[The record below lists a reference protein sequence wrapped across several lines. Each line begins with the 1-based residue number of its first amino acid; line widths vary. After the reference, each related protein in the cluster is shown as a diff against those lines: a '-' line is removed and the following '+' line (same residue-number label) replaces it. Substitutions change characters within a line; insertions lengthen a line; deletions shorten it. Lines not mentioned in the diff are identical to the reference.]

1 MTVVEVGG
9 GATDS
14 SGTMVASPRL
24 RDLSKTWEWEEHTRR
39 GTQPE
44 QEQRGEQ
51 EMFGERQKQNQA
63 GVSCVQEAWRK

>member
-1 MTVVEVGG
+1 MEVGG
-9 GATDS
+9 GDRDS

-24 RDLSKTWEWEEHTRR
+24 RDFSKTWEWEGHTRR

-44 QEQRGEQ
+44 QEQREKQ

-63 GVSCVQEAWRK
+63 GVSCVHEARRK